1 MMSYTLKKLR
11 MHRRRLGW
19 NKKKQKQEHFSK
31 KEQNVQKEQ
40 MLCLVSNK
48 RKGFA
53 VFKYE

>member
-1 MMSYTLKKLR
+1 